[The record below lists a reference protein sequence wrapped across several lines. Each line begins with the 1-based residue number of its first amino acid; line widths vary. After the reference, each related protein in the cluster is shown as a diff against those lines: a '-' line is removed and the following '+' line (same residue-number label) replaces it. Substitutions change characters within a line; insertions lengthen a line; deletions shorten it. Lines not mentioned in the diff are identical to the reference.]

1 MSDDTCNQTPDD
13 EYTTIKI
20 PREFASLI
28 DQLVNDKR
36 LGFTS
41 RAEVVKQAV
50 REYYEKMKNFV
61 K

>member
-1 MSDDTCNQTPDD
+1 MSDETGKESSDD
-13 EYTTIKI
+13 EYSTIKI
-20 PREFASLI
+20 PREFATLI
-28 DQLVNDKR
+28 DKLVNDKR

-50 REYYEKMKNFV
+50 REYYEKMRNFV

>member
-1 MSDDTCNQTPDD
+1 MSKID

-20 PREFASLI
+20 PKEFATMI
-28 DQLVNDKR
+28 DELVEDKR

-50 REYYEKMKNFV
+50 REYHEKMIKFSQRDRL